1 MTLSEELREKRQ
13 SLASFI
19 KLPSSIN
26 REYHIIML
34 ELEILKL
41 KSMILVES
49 SKLTMDIFKSYMDTG
64 FMQVNLDN
72 GDIIQGN
79 PTKTDDLISNVWN
92 VRTEAEY
99 LANVVYEKIN
109 R

>member
-1 MTLSEELREKRQ
+1 MKLSEELREKRQ

-19 KLPSSIN
+19 KLPPSIN

-41 KSMILVES
+41 KSMILVEAS
-49 SKLTMDIFKSYMDTG
+49 QLAKNIFKSYIETG

-72 GDIIQGN
+72 GDILQGE
-79 PTKTDDLISNVWN
+79 PKKTDDPISNIWN
-92 VRTEAEY
+92 VRIEAEY
-99 LANVVYEKIN
+99 LANTACERKQ
-109 R
+109 